1 MHPDPATHRSLEIY
15 IDGEVAGLGKLER
28 TLTTQEKI
36 RKTRRILD
44 IAITDGMFEH
54 TSENSFQSRE
64 YYDSVDAWEALLAR
78 PAVGEAIAD
87 DELIE
92 KSLRL
97 MGEGRSEI
105 VSEQRLRA
113 WSLVRT

>member
-1 MHPDPATHRSLEIY
+1 MHPDPTAHRSLEIY

-28 TLTTQEKI
+28 TLTTQEKT

-44 IAITDGMFEH
+44 IAVTNGMFEH
-54 TSENSFQSRE
+54 TGENSFQSRE
-64 YYDSVDAWEALLAR
+64 HYDSVDAWEALLAK
-78 PAVGEAIAD
+78 PGVGEPIAD